1 MKYVYISLLALLS
14 LSACRSERL
23 DEQSILNKTAPA
35 SELDRWC
42 QEHITTPY
50 QAEVIYRWEP
60 HRSHQSS
67 YTYPPKESQV
77 RPALE
82 CLEATVL
89 RLYRDKNLF
98 ASQGFLP
105 EAPLLRIYLYGGG
118 QIDGRGVDLPFD
130 RSKPAIELHLYHI
143 DRFDPSK
150 EVEVYRLIRSA
161 QHQIGRHLLD
171 LRPADLAKFIAFS
184 QKNYTDGDT
193 SPFSDALRSYLSRPD
208 QLREGLGPNRYAWS
222 RGFYSIYGMLGAEV
236 DLAETY
242 SVTLTET
249 PNSLSAMETD
259 AARPDEAEGDPVAQA
274 RYAQEAREAHAA
286 LVAKRAFLN
295 DYFTTTWRF
304 PLYRLQLGSLTL
316 MNQYLSAHATP
327 KP

>member
-67 YTYPPKESQV
+67 YIYPPKESQV

-130 RSKPAIELHLYHI
+130 RSKPAVELHLYHI
-143 DRFDPSK
+143 DRFDPTK

-171 LRPADLAKFIAFS
+171 LRPADLAKFIPFS

-193 SPFSDALRSYLSRPD
+193 SPFSDALRSYLARPD